1 MNRAAV
7 LSVVLMGVT
16 IAAGGCNLP
25 FGGTA
30 TMTALQNQV
39 DGLRKDNDD
48 LRKANAELRAQAAAD
63 RKQIEALLDLGG
75 KRLEK
80 LYHVTTVKLGGHT
93 GGIDQDGRPG
103 HDAVKVFLEPMDQDG
118 NVIKAAGEVTIQLFD
133 LAAKDALVAQ
143 YAFGV
148 DEVRKHWSGGFLA
161 YHYSFV
167 CPWPQ
172 GRAPQHD
179 QITVRVVF
187 RDYLTGKQF
196 TAQSDKPCRILLPGP
211 AAAK

>member
-1 MNRAAV
+1 MTREAA
-7 LSVVLMGVT
+7 LPVVLIALTM
-16 IAAGGCNLP
+16 AAGGCNGP

-30 TMTALQNQV
+30 MTTALQNQV

-48 LRKANAELRAQAAAD
+48 LRKANAALHAQAAAN
-63 RKQIEALLDLGG
+63 RKQIESLLDLGD

-80 LYHVTTVKLGGHT
+80 LYPVTALKLGSHT

-103 HDAVKVFLEPMDQDG
+103 HDAVKVFLEPIDQDG

-133 LAAKDALVAQ
+133 LAAKDTLVAQ

-148 DEVRKHWSGGFLA
+148 DEVRKHWSSGFLA

-172 GRAPQHD
+172 ARPPQHD

-196 TAQSDKPCRILLPGP
+196 TAQSDKPCRILLPGA